1 MVHLLLVAVIL
12 LGFLVFSYPLMQSEK
27 RMAKKDS
34 QRQQEHTL
42 RIVQGV
48 LRLMFRAT
56 GSSLT
61 VIGKEHI
68 PDGAVL
74 YVGNHR
80 SYFDI
85 VTAYSVVPG
94 PTGFVAKKE
103 MRRYPLLRDWMELV
117 NCIFLDRKNIKEGL
131 KTILE
136 GIEKVKGGVSMWIF
150 PEGTRN
156 TSEDITELMPF
167 HEGSMKI
174 AEKSGCPVIPVAITG
189 TQEIFESHVPWIHPS
204 KVTIEFGKPIY
215 LKELPPEQKKRSGA
229 YTRERIIEMLRE
241 EQQRRN

>member
-1 MVHLLLVAVIL
+1 MVHLLLVAAVLVGYL
-12 LGFLVFSYPLMQSEK
+12 LFAIPLMLGEK
-27 RMAKKDS
+27 WIAKRDP
-34 QRQQEHTL
+34 QRQKEHSL
-42 RIVQGV
+42 KLVQGI
-48 LRLMFRAT
+48 LRVMFRAT

-61 VIGKEHI
+61 VIGKENI
-68 PDGAVL
+68 PDCAVL

-103 MRRYPLLRDWMELV
+103 MLRYPLLRDWMVLV
-117 NCIFLDRKNIKEGL
+117 NCIFLDRSNLKEGL
-131 KTILE
+131 KMILE
-136 GIEKVKGGVSMWIF
+136 GIEKVKSGVSVWIF

-174 AEKSGCPVIPVAITG
+174 AEKSGCPVVPVAITG
-189 TQEIFESHVPWIHPS
+189 TQEIFETHVPWIRPS

-215 LKELPPEQKKRSGA
+215 LKELPPQQRKRSGA
-229 YTRERIIEMLRE
+229 YTRERIMEMLRE
-241 EQQRRN
+241 EEQRRN

>member
-1 MVHLLLVAVIL
+1 MVGLLLIAVALV
-12 LGFLVFSYPLMQSEK
+12 GFLILSYPLLMVEKKKSEK
-27 RMAKKDS
+27 TPR
-34 QRQQEHTL
+34 RQQEHCQ
-42 RIVQGV
+42 RIA
-48 LRLMFRAT
+48 RAMFRLIFRLS
-56 GSSLT
+56 GSRMT
-61 VIGKEHI
+61 VIGLENI
-68 PDGAVL
+68 PDCAVL

-94 PTGFVAKKE
+94 LTGFVAKKE
-103 MRRYPLLRDWMELV
+103 MESIPILADWMLMI
-117 NCIFLDRKNIKEGL
+117 NCLFLDRKNIKEGL

-136 GIEKVKGGVSMWIF
+136 GIEKVKSGVSMWIF

-156 TSEDITELMPF
+156 ASEDITELMAF

-189 TQEIFESHVPWIHPS
+189 TQEIFEKHVPWIRPS
-204 KVTIEFGKPIY
+204 HVTIEFGAPIY
-215 LKELPPEQKKRSGA
+215 LKELPPQERKRSGA
-229 YTRERIIEMLRE
+229 YTRERIAEMLKE